1 MYGYEVVLQSG
12 GSLVERDCNN
22 EIFEDG
28 YEFMCDPAIKITSN
42 NCVNIGELSPSY
54 VSFIVTTEDSGDF
67 LINGKNVDLVL
78 QRGVEYRFDQ
88 SHDSNEETIMFSNGS
103 TDLSSNT
110 GTPGNPNAY
119 TTLII
124 PYDAPETGI
133 QSNISN
139 IGVISPP
146 TRLNVT
152 GNMNVS
158 GLVGIGETNPTQL
171 IHVRGTGPQLF
182 IEGATN
188 ENAIIRGSAGPSY
201 RDRYHEI
208 SMGFYAL
215 QGFGSNNYIDF
226 NVNEGGQSN
235 PGTRMRIRGD
245 GRVGIGTTSPGYA
258 LHVIGD
264 IYASGN
270 VTAYSDVRNKKNLK
284 TIEDPVSKI
293 EKINGYTYEKDGI
306 AYTGLVAQELLEV
319 LPEAVSGSEELG
331 YGIAYGNMAGIFVEA
346 IKELNSKIKTLE
358 KEINY
363 LRHHQHHQC

>member
-1 MYGYEVVLQSG
+1 
-12 GSLVERDCNN
+12 
-22 EIFEDG
+22 
-28 YEFMCDPAIKITSN
+28 
-42 NCVNIGELSPSY
+42 
-54 VSFIVTTEDSGDF
+54 
-67 LINGKNVDLVL
+67 
-78 QRGVEYRFDQ
+78 
-88 SHDSNEETIMFSNGS
+88 
-103 TDLSSNT
+103 
-110 GTPGNPNAY
+110 
-119 TTLII
+119 
-124 PYDAPETGI
+124 
-133 QSNISN
+133 
-139 IGVISPP
+139 
-146 TRLNVT
+146 
-152 GNMNVS
+152 
-158 GLVGIGETNPTQL
+158 VGIGETSPTQL
-171 IHVRGTGPQLF
+171 IHARGTGPQLF
-182 IEGATN
+182 IEGASN

-201 RDRYHEI
+201 RDKYHEI

-215 QGFGSNNYIDF
+215 QGFGSSNYIDF
-226 NVNEGGQSN
+226 KVNEGGQSN
-235 PGTRMRIRGD
+235 SPGTRMRIRGD

-284 TIEDPVSKI
+284 TIEDSVSKI